1 MGKQGIIYVA
11 TNPAMMCLLKF
22 GKTDRDC
29 PAIRLRELF
38 STGVP
43 IAFDCAYAAV
53 VDNNTEVENY
63 LANRYVK
70 RRLLPNREFYLLTVP
85 TAIKAIKPFE
95 VENVTLTTRKEIDAL
110 LTDKQR
116 ADRKAAREMLQK
128 VYPDAVTSRNAHL
141 TIRSD
146 K

>member
-1 MGKQGIIYVA
+1 MAKQGIIYVA
-11 TNPAMMCLLKF
+11 TNPAMMHLLKF

-29 PAIRLRELF
+29 PTVRLRELF

-53 VDNNTEVENY
+53 VEDNAEVENY
-63 LANRYVK
+63 LANRYAG
-70 RRLLPNREFYLLTVP
+70 RRLLPNREFYVLTAP

-95 VENVTLTTRKEIDAL
+95 IEDITLATRKEIDAL

-116 ADRKAAREMLQK
+116 ADRKAAREMLK
-128 VYPDAVTSRNAHL
+128 RTYPNVVTSRNAHR
-141 TIRSD
+141 TIGM